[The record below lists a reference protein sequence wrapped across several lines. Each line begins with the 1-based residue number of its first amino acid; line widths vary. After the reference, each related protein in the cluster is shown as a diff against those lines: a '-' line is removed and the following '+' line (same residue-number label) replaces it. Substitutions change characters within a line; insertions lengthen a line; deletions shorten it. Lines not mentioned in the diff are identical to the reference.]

1 MFASTSI
8 IYHHF
13 FVPQSQIFNSL
24 TMNVHSSKITTI
36 NSMDTFIVDFIK
48 KEFSSIQAIYLYGS
62 YGDNSQR
69 PESDVDIAL
78 LFPHDEAKK
87 TGSLAFLDI
96 RFSLEQEL
104 KHAVDLINLRIVSI
118 VLQKEVITS
127 GRCLY
132 RIDQTIRDTYEMH
145 VLSLFGKL
153 NEERK
158 EILQDFYRTNRAY
171 NV

>member
-1 MFASTSI
+1 M
-8 IYHHF
+8 
-13 FVPQSQIFNSL
+13 L
-24 TMNVHSSKITTI
+24 TALKLLQLIV
-36 NSMDTFIVDFIK
+36 MDTFIVNSIK
-48 KEFSSIQAIYLYGS
+48 KEFSSVQAIYLYGS

-78 LFPHDEAKK
+78 LLPHDEAKK
-87 TGSLAFLDI
+87 TGSLAFSDI
-96 RFSLEQEL
+96 RFRLEQEL
-104 KHAVDLINLRIVSI
+104 KHAVDLINQRIVPI

-132 RIDQTIRDTYEMH
+132 CIDQTSRDTYEMH

-171 NV
+171 NI